1 MLDSVL
7 DAALGDLFADPHLA
21 TTVVWHPVDGGAAL
35 HVRAVLRRPDLV
47 TGFGDGRVAATTMV
61 VEVRTTD
68 IAAPQPGDRLE
79 IDGSMFIVQGEP
91 IADASRLI
99 WTLNTRPE

>member
-1 MLDSVL
+1 MIDGVL
-7 DAALGDLFADPHLA
+7 EAALGDLFADPNIA
-21 TTVVWHPVDGGAAL
+21 TTIVWHPVGGGAAL
-35 HVRAVLRRPDLV
+35 NVRAILRRPDLV
-47 TGFGDGRVAATTMV
+47 TGFGDSRVAATTMV

-68 IAAPQPGDRLE
+68 IATPQPGDRLE
-79 IDGSMFIVQGEP
+79 INGAMWIVQGEP